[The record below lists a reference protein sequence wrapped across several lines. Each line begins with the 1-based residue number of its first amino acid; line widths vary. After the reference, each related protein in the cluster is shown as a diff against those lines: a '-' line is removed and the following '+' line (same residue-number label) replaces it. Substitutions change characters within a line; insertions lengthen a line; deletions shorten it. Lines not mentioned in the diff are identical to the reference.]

1 MIITEFCTGCRACE
15 QLCPKQCISMKS
27 NQEGFLVAEIDES
40 VCINCGLCQKRCP
53 QNNMPEKYSPIKV
66 LAVRYKKDME
76 LKESASGGAFVA
88 LAHQVLGQQDG
99 VVFGAAYGEDWKVG
113 HISVR
118 KEEDL
123 YKLQGSKYVQCDTQ
137 HTYSEVKALLN
148 EGKKVLFSGTPC
160 QIGGLRGFLRKDYDN
175 LFTVD
180 LICHGVPSPKLFQK
194 YIEWLGT
201 ETKGKIL
208 YYNFRDKTGGWG
220 LGYKAKTNTKTKTK
234 TKTKTA
240 NLDPYYYHFLKGD
253 TYRECCYRCRYCTQ
267 ERISDITIGDY
278 WGIEQEHPKFY
289 STKGVSVMMLN
300 TDKAL
305 GCFEQ
310 VKPLFYTQDST
321 FEQASRKNHNL
332 LSPTKRT
339 LLRDTVYNHLDDKN
353 AEEYFNTVLKAP
365 NRLTDRIK
373 DLLPMRLKLI
383 LKTIKQKL

>member
-1 MIITEFCTGCRACE
+1 MTITEFCTGCRACE

-27 NQEGFLVAEIDES
+27 NKEGFLTAEIDEN
-40 VCINCGLCQKRCP
+40 VCIHCGLCQKRCP
-53 QNNMPEKYSPIKV
+53 QNNMPDKHNPIKV
-66 LAVRYKKDME
+66 LAVRYKKDKE
-76 LKESASGGAFVA
+76 LKNSASGGAFVA
-88 LAHQVLGQQDG
+88 LAHQILERNG

-113 HISVR
+113 HIAVR

-123 YKLQGSKYVQCDTQ
+123 YKLQGSKYVQCDTL
-137 HTYSEVKALLN
+137 HTYSEVKTLLS

-180 LICHGVPSPKLFQK
+180 LICHGVASPKLFQK
-194 YIEWLGT
+194 YIEWLGK

-208 YYNFRDKTGGWG
+208 YYNFRDKSGGWG
-220 LGYKAKTNTKTKTK
+220 LGYKAKTKTK

-267 ERISDITIGDY
+267 ERISDITVGDY
-278 WGIEQEHPKFY
+278 WGIEREHPKFY
-289 STKGVSVMMLN
+289 STKGVSVMLLN
-300 TDKAL
+300 TEKAL
-305 GCFEQ
+305 NCFEQ
-310 VKPLFYTQDST
+310 AKSMFYIQEST
-321 FEQASRKNHNL
+321 FKQASRNNHNL

-339 LLRDTVYNHLDDKN
+339 LLRDTVYNQLDDRN
-353 AEEYFNTVLKAP
+353 TEEYFNTVLKTP
-365 NRLTDRIK
+365 NRFVDKLK
-373 DLLPMRLKLI
+373 GLLPMRMKLI